1 MRLII
6 LGAPGSGKGTQ
17 AEVLSE
23 KLNVPHISTGDIF
36 RANIKNGTPLGKLA
50 KEYID
55 KGALVPDEVTIGI
68 VKDRLLQ
75 DDCKSGF
82 IMDGFPRTI
91 PQAESFDKALKDMN
105 VFLDRVLEIN
115 VSDEEIVKRL
125 SGRRVCPSCGMSFH
139 MLYRLPK
146 KDGIC
151 DACGTTLIQRSDD
164 SEATVLNRLNT
175 YHEQTEP
182 LIEYYK
188 KSGKYSVV
196 YGQEEIADTTRET
209 LAVLG
214 VK

>member
-36 RANIKNGTPLGKLA
+36 RANIKNATPLGKLA

-75 DDCKSGF
+75 EDCKKGF

-105 VFLDRVLEIN
+105 VLLDRVVEIN

-139 MLYRLPK
+139 MQYRQPK

-151 DACGTTLIQRSDD
+151 DACGAALIQRSDD
-164 SEATVLNRLNT
+164 SEATVLNRLQT

-196 YGQEEIADTTRET
+196 YGQEEIADTTKAT
-209 LAVLG
+209 LKVLG
-214 VK
+214 IG